1 MATYN
6 SLINR
11 TDGSALIPEVV
22 SQEIIKNVP
31 QQSVVMSRGRKLRN
45 MSSNMTRMPV
55 LSALAQAY
63 FVSGASQ
70 TLRDYGLKETTEMAW
85 ANKYLYA
92 EEIAAIAPIPQSV
105 IDDIESGG
113 YDVWGEVR
121 PSIEEAIGKTFDAAV
136 LYGTN
141 APAGTW
147 PTNLLAGATAAGN
160 EVVLGS
166 VGSDLYD
173 DIMAEGGLLSKVEV
187 DGYNVN
193 GHVAAL
199 TMKGK
204 LRGLRGDDGQPIFVR
219 DMQGSAQYSLDG
231 SPILFPTNGAFDAA
245 STLLLSGDWSQ
256 LVWAVRQD
264 ITWTILDQAV
274 IQDNTGAII
283 YNLAQQDMVALR
295 VVFRVGWQLPN
306 PINRIQETE
315 ANRYP
320 FAVLTPA

>member
-6 SLINR
+6 SLMDR
-11 TDGSALIPEVV
+11 GDGSALIPEVV
-22 SQEIIKNVP
+22 AQEIIKNVP
-31 QQSVVMSRGRKLRN
+31 QMSAVMSRGRKLRN
-45 MSSNMTRMPV
+45 MTSNQTRMPV
-55 LSALAQAY
+55 LSALASAY
-63 FVSGASQ
+63 FVTGANQ
-70 TLRDYGLKETTEMAW
+70 TARDYGLKQTTEMAW

-105 IDDIESGG
+105 IDDIEAGG

-136 LYGTN
+136 FYGTN

-147 PTNLLAGATAAGN
+147 PTNIVAGAVAAGN
-160 EVVLGS
+160 SVVLGA
-166 VGSDLYD
+166 VGDLYD
-173 DIMAEGGLLSKVEV
+173 DIMAENGLLSKIET
-187 DGYNVN
+187 DGYMVN

-204 LRGLRGDDGQPIFVR
+204 LRGLRGDDGQPIFMR
-219 DMQGSAQYSLDG
+219 DMQGAAQYTLDG
-231 SPILFPTNGAFDAA
+231 QPVIFPMNGAFDATQ
-245 STLLLSGDWSQ
+245 SLMISGDWSQ

-264 ITWTILDQAV
+264 ITFTILDQAV
-274 IQDNTGAII
+274 IQDGNGAIV

-306 PINRIQETE
+306 PINRIQEVE
-315 ANRYP
+315 ASRYP
-320 FAVLTPA
+320 FAVLLPA